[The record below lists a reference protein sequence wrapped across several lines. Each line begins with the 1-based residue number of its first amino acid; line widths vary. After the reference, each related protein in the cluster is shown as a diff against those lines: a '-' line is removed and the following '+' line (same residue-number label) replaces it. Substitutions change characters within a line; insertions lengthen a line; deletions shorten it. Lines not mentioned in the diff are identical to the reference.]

1 MAIDN
6 ILSERLIRGI
16 AVSRKNWGPIKAG
29 SAPLSSTR

>member
-16 AVSRKNWGPIKAG
+16 ATARSLCSPF
-29 SAPLSSTR
+29 LSIGKH